1 MSEHGDRETGPLL
14 TALEQ
19 AVQSLSA
26 SEIPALLGEL
36 ERVKAIGWSRMLTGP
51 ASMKCEAE
59 ELLTM
64 AEAAI
69 RLSIPE
75 SRAYELARQ
84 KKLPAVRI
92 GKYVRVSVQALAEY
106 QARLPKA

>member
-1 MSEHGDRETGPLL
+1 MNGNGYAQAIQDI
-14 TALEQ
+14 EQ
-19 AVQSLSA
+19 AVA
-26 SEIPALLGEL
+26 SMTLEELPALLGTL
-36 ERVKAIGWSRMLTGP
+36 ERIKALGWGMLLTGP
-51 ASMKCEAE
+51 VSMKCEAE

-64 AEAAI
+64 AQAAI
-69 RLSIPE
+69 RLSIPT